1 MVNDV
6 PSGEALRL
14 RGSVAER
21 LLEIYPAYIERA
33 PHVLRRRYDLSLVQ
47 GQDVAQ
53 EAFLRVARA
62 CLAGRAA
69 PGQDLMGYLL
79 RAAYNLTVSTFRR
92 ERVVVAADTVLAR
105 LQERQSPPPAADL
118 RVLHELVVP
127 AIEGMAPGSRKRIV
141 ELQARGLEDREI
153 AETLGIS
160 LENLRVQRHNAVVE
174 LRRKLKRH
182 CRPQRRKDTAVHGK
196 GINRKGI
203 R

>member
-1 MVNDV
+1 MNDV
-6 PSGEALRL
+6 PSGETLRL
-14 RGSVAER
+14 RGGIGQR

-33 PHVLRRRYDLSLVQ
+33 PYALRRNFGMSLVQ

-69 PGQDLMGYLL
+69 PGENLMAYLL
-79 RAAYNLTVSTFRR
+79 GAAYKLAVSTFRR
-92 ERVVVAADTVLAR
+92 ERAVLVADTVLAR
-105 LQERQSPPPAADL
+105 LQERQSPPPAVDL
-118 RVLHELVVP
+118 RVLHDLVVP

-153 AETLGIS
+153 AAALGIS
-160 LENLRVQRHNAVVE
+160 LENLRVQRHHAVVE
-174 LRRKLKRH
+174 LRRKLGRH

-196 GINRKGI
+196 GIR
-203 R
+203 